1 MKNDRKRKRI
11 RVILSFVLMAGLM
24 SGCISTNKLTT
35 RNYSYLYNRSV
46 EPVKFTGRVF
56 HQSDSSSLF
65 IYRIYLPGLK
75 YETREKDNKNTARYS
90 FFYEVY
96 SSFEKN
102 VLVDSATINYEDSLH
117 FNKDKYLTHQVSIP
131 IKAGTTGH
139 MAIKFSD
146 KNAEK
151 SLNRYYRVDKSTEP
165 GQQYFLVKKGNDQV
179 HFFDF
184 SKYYN
189 EYQVLFGN
197 KNTPINADIY
207 KEKRFAL
214 ADPPFVPNLQE
225 PVQIKKVKTVYLPDN
240 KVRVRKEPRIYH
252 INTLDRKPQS
262 FLFYAADEDFPK
274 VRTIDAQ
281 IPPLRYITTNKEFV
295 NIKNASNRELAM
307 ENFWYNAAGD
317 IEQALNKKEMYNERV
332 EMANKLFTSYKA
344 GWKTDR
350 GMIYIVMGPPDR
362 VHFFEESEEW
372 IYGNP
377 SNIESMRFRFVRKPK
392 PFKYENFVL
401 ERKEKYRLPWYKAVE
416 NWKK

>member
-1 MKNDRKRKRI
+1 MKHNRNRNRI
-11 RVILSFVLMAGLM
+11 HLVLSFVLMAGLI

-35 RNYSYLYNRSV
+35 RNYSYLYKRIEN
-46 EPVKFTGRVF
+46 PVKFTGRVF

-65 IYRIYLPGLK
+65 IFRIYLPGLK
-75 YETREKDNKNTARYS
+75 YEPREKDNKYTARYS
-90 FFYEVY
+90 LFYEVY
-96 SSFEKN
+96 SSYEKN
-102 VLVDSATINYEDSLH
+102 VLVDIATINYEDSAH
-117 FNKDKYLTHQVSIP
+117 FNKEKYLTHQVSIP
-131 IKAGTTGH
+131 IKAETTGH
-139 MAIKFSD
+139 MAVKFGD
-146 KNAEK
+146 KNAET
-151 SLNRYYRVDKSTEP
+151 SLKRYYRVDKSIEP
-165 GQQYFLVKKGNDQV
+165 GQQYFLVKKGNNQV

-184 SKYYN
+184 SRYYN
-189 EYQVLFGN
+189 KYQVLFGN

-207 KEKRFAL
+207 TEKRFTL

-225 PVQIKKVKTVYLPDN
+225 PEQVKKIKTVYLPDN
-240 KVRVRKEPRIYH
+240 EVKVRKEPRIYH
-252 INTLDRKPQS
+252 INTLSRQPQS

-274 VRTIDAQ
+274 VRTIDSQ

-295 NIKNASNRELAM
+295 NIKNASNRELAI

-317 IEQALNKKEMYNERV
+317 IERALNKKEMYNERV

-362 VHFFEESEEW
+362 VHYFEESEEW

-377 SNIESMRFRFVRKPK
+377 SNIESMRFRFVRKQE
-392 PFKYENFVL
+392 PFKYKNFVL